1 MHRSWIDF
9 IDEHPA
15 AHLVVGVSE
24 AARGAQITGR
34 RHLLYRLIAKLEPDG
49 DFSTAVV
56 RGHGSIEFHCGFE
69 KKTDADRFAA
79 ALRATAVD
87 RYQGHITQRS
97 FTFDDGTCKA
107 IEEALRVQDQVDA
120 ETMGSAAA
128 S

>member
-24 AARGAQITGR
+24 ATRGAQIAGR
-34 RHLLYRLIAKLEPDG
+34 RHLLCRLIAKLEPEG
-49 DFSTAVV
+49 DFSMAVV
-56 RGHGSIEFHCGFE
+56 RGHGAIEIHCGFE
-69 KKTDADRFAA
+69 KKTDADRLAD
-79 ALRATAVD
+79 ALRATVID
-87 RYQGHITQRS
+87 RYQGHLTQRA
-97 FTFDDGTCKA
+97 FRFDDTTCKA

-120 ETMGSAAA
+120 ETMRSAAA